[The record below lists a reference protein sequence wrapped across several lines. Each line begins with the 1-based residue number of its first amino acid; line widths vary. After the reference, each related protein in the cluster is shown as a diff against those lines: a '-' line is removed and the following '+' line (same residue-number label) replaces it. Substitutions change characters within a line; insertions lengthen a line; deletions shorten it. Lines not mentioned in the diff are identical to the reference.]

1 MEEIKSELKPIDFDR
16 IVIELQKGTESL
28 RSISVSRQDLKT
40 LKEGHGKE
48 TSDVINEVVA
58 LLMDPNA
65 LPTPEEPIDK
75 A

>member
-16 IVIELQKGTESL
+16 IVVELQKGTESL

-58 LLMDPNA
+58 LLMDPSA